1 MKAPAKSS
9 GSSSPAVST
18 PAPSAAPGPGRKPGE
33 HGGLDLFSL
42 LAEHEHEQVSVY
54 YDRSTGYRG
63 LIAIH
68 STVLGPALGGTR
80 FWSYPSD
87 AAALVDCL
95 RLARGMTY
103 NAAVAGINLGGGK
116 GVIIG
121 DNRTTRREALFR
133 AHGRHVESLKGRY
146 ITAEDVGTSTS
157 DMEYIKAET
166 NHVTGLVGT
175 SGDPSPVTAY
185 GVYRGIKACARYRY
199 GSDSLAG
206 KSVALQGCGSV
217 GYHLAKLLYAEGAS
231 ITCTDID
238 PQRVKRVVEECGARA
253 VASDAIYDV
262 RASIFAPCAL
272 GAVINDDTVQRLQV
286 DIVAGAAN
294 NQLAEDRHGD
304 LLERRGITYAPDYV
318 INGGGLINVNAELH
332 GWAPER
338 ARSKAGEIYDTLLR
352 VFEIAREEGCPSYP
366 AEDYPDF
373 GRPVAEAVSKGTVKR
388 GVLTCGT
395 GLGMAYV
402 ANRFPRVRAAVA
414 WSPEVAELARKHDDA
429 NVLVLPSRFVSEEE
443 GMEILHKWLDTAFE
457 GGRHERRVAKI
468 DA

>member
-18 PAPSAAPGPGRKPGE
+18 LGVSPGREPRATRSFE
-33 HGGLDLFSL
+33 LFSL
-42 LAEHEHEQVSVY
+42 LAEHDHEQVSFAY
-54 YDRSTGYRG
+54 EPSCGYRG
-63 LIAIH
+63 IIAIH

-80 FWSYPSD
+80 FWNYRSD
-87 AAALVDCL
+87 EEALVDCL

-103 NAAVAGINLGGGK
+103 KAAVAGLNLGGGK
-116 GVIIG
+116 SVIIG
-121 DNRTTRREALFR
+121 DNSTARREALFR

-166 NHVTGLVGT
+166 NHVTGLIGR

-185 GVYRGIKACARYRY
+185 GVYRGMKACARYRY
-199 GSDSLAG
+199 DSDSLAG
-206 KSVALQGCGSV
+206 KAVALQGCGSV
-217 GYHLAKLLYAEGAS
+217 GYHLAKLLFAEGAD

-238 PQRVKRVVEECGARA
+238 PRRVKRVVEECGAKA

-262 RASIFAPCAL
+262 RANIFAPCAL
-272 GAVINDDTVQRLQV
+272 GAVLNDDTVHRLQV
-286 DIVAGAAN
+286 EIVAGAAN

-318 INGGGLINVNAELH
+318 INGGGLINVHAELH

-352 VFEIAREEGCPSYP
+352 ALESA
-366 AEDYPDF
+366 
-373 GRPVAEAVSKGTVKR
+373 
-388 GVLTCGT
+388 CGT
-395 GLGMAYV
+395 GMGMGFV
-402 ANRFPRVRAAVA
+402 ANRVPRVRAAVA
-414 WSPEVAELARKHDDA
+414 WTPEIAELARKHNDA

-443 GMEILHKWLDTAFE
+443 GMEILRRWLDTAFE